1 MIYFVYEFFRKLPIN
16 FRLTKPKETK
26 KCLENLRI
34 GYRNE
39 LLIVAIKYYTE
50 ADVKVFLVLYSFSL
64 FFYFVPFFPGLYA
77 EVQGIRISLY
87 GMPGD
92 EKLECFGF
100 FVQLVSS
107 ENNNRLCR

>member
-1 MIYFVYEFFRKLPIN
+1 MYELLRKLPTN
-16 FRLTKPKETK
+16 FRLRKPKETK
-26 KCLENLRI
+26 KCFENLKI

-39 LLIVAIKYYTE
+39 LLIVAIKYYAE

-64 FFYFVPFFPGLYA
+64 SFYFVPFFLGLYV

-87 GMPGD
+87 GMSGD

-107 ENNNRLCR
+107 ANDNRLCR